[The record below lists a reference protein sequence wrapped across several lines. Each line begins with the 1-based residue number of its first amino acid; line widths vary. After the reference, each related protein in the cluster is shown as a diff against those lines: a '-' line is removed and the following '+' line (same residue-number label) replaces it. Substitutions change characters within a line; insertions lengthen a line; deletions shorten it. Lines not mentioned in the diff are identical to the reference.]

1 MYTSRTLLQSAC
13 WLVVLLV
20 ALLRVDGAIAQ
31 QAAAAAELRAA
42 ERSWL
47 AANHTVRARVADYPP
62 YMLTKPAP
70 SGIAVDYLA
79 SVANRFGF
87 KVEFIPDSLGF
98 AAAVRDVGGP
108 HQYYDLLL
116 TMNRSPERERQFAI
130 TIDYLTAPWVI
141 YARDD
146 SPYIIGLESLGGK
159 TVAGESGY
167 ILTQRIR
174 VDHPSI
180 RVLEVP
186 TPEKALLAVATGQ
199 ADAYVGNLANGSYLI
214 KANRLD
220 NLVVTAPT
228 PYGIHTQAMAVRND
242 WPELAALIDKGIT
255 AMTTEER
262 NAISQKWG
270 SVEFRPRIDY
280 TLIWQVV
287 AISALIVL
295 AFLYWNRKLAREITL
310 RKRVEDDLRIAK
322 DLAESANRAKTNFLA
337 NMSHELRTPL
347 NGVMGMTEL
356 ALRRATDPRQIDWL
370 NKSRSAAQHLV
381 AVIND
386 ILDISKIE
394 SNRVTLEEQDFV
406 LAQVIDDI
414 LRMQEAVAAIKG
426 LQLAREI
433 DPSLPVTLRGDVV
446 RLRQILINFIGNAIK
461 FSDHGRIDVRARL
474 EGSDR
479 QGVLMRI
486 EVSDQGIGISPE
498 QQTQLFHA
506 FAQADVSTT
515 RKYGGTGLGLVISK
529 RLAMMMGGDAGVEST
544 VGVGSTFW
552 FTARL
557 ATGGT
562 SGVAAAPPDDS

>member
-31 QAAAAAELRAA
+31 QAAAAAELTAA

-356 ALRRATDPRQIDWL
+356 ALRRGTDPRQIDWL